1 MPVYATR
8 KIRNLTA
15 ALMLLSGLTHIGQL
29 WFVKLGADVVIA
41 ALLGMFYLLIG
52 LGLSGQSRFTLW
64 IASVLPAAGA
74 AAGISLLLDNMHQP
88 LLLWH
93 VAADTLVATM
103 CIYILI
109 RTRHADMD

>member
-29 WFVKLGADVVIA
+29 WFVKLGADVVMA
-41 ALLGMFYLLIG
+41 ALMGMFYLLIG

-74 AAGISLLLDNMHQP
+74 AFGITRLLGNIYQP

-93 VAADTLVATM
+93 VAADTLVVTM

-109 RTRHADMD
+109 RTRHSDMD